1 MLNYLKKTH
10 LNKDVC
16 FGHIYIDQQLKN
28 SLDKK
33 QECILCER
41 PPRVSERVQTCQL
54 RLIYNYFGAGNL
66 DWYYKWT
73 SGSKWNAKYVEYSPL
88 KLFVAVSN
96 VNKHLC

>member
-1 MLNYLKKTH
+1 MLIFAHVKDVSNWSSVLTCLLNVKLLKKKTH

-16 FGHIYIDQQLKN
+16 FGHIYIDQPLRN

-41 PPRVSERVQTCQL
+41 PLRVSERYKHGPL

-66 DWYYKWT
+66 D
-73 SGSKWNAKYVEYSPL
+73 
-88 KLFVAVSN
+88 
-96 VNKHLC
+96 